1 MNTKFKKELEVLKV
15 VKVRLYPNK
24 KEQQLIHKTFDS
36 CRFVYNQ
43 LIVKAS

>member
-24 KEQQLIHKTFDS
+24 KQQLIHK
-36 CRFVYNQ
+36 N
-43 LIVKAS
+43 I